1 MQPACAPAPR
11 GARLGAYLE
20 SADGAVWVRR
30 VAPGSAAAAA
40 DLRPGDR
47 IVAVN
52 GEVVQRAGQVIL
64 RVANQP
70 QGQPLR
76 LTVERAGRRRTVV
89 VTLPPPPAAP
99 SAGATSAPAPA
110 NGENGATPGPL
121 ALSP

>member
-1 MQPACAPAPR
+1 M
-11 GARLGAYLE
+11 
-20 SADGAVWVRR
+20 RR

-76 LTVERAGRRRTVV
+76 LTVERDGRRRTVV

-99 SAGATSAPAPA
+99 SARATSAPAPA